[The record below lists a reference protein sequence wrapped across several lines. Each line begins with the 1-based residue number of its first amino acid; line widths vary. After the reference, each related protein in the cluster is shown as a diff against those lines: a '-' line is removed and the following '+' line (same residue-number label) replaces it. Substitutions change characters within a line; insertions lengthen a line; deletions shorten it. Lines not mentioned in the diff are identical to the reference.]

1 MRAALIVVSR
11 GRPVIRSILRSGF
24 LTMRWR
30 LLERI
35 TAFTPGKSAEGY
47 ATTNF
52 PDELFQDHFPSF
64 PVTPGILLV
73 EISAQLA
80 GRLVE
85 VTGAQM
91 HSNLVFPVL
100 TMISEAKFR
109 QFVPPHSRL
118 HIAAQLDQIRHESAI
133 CSATVTYNGVRH
145 ASMRLMFAFDPDGN
159 RDSRQTAELER
170 FERAEFLRL
179 GLVGF
184 PPDPVLVAEP
194 VST

>member
-1 MRAALIVVSR
+1 
-11 GRPVIRSILRSGF
+11 
-24 LTMRWR
+24 MRWR

-35 TAFTPGKSAEGY
+35 TAFNPGKSAEGY
-47 ATTNF
+47 ATTDF
-52 PDELFQDHFPSF
+52 PDDLFQDHFPSF

-85 VTGAQM
+85 VTGARM
-91 HSNLVFPVL
+91 HSRLVFPVL

-118 HIAAQLDQIRHESAI
+118 HIAVQLDQIRRESAI
-133 CSATVTYNGVRH
+133 CSAVVTYNGARH
-145 ASMRLMFAFDPDGN
+145 ASMRLMFVFDPDGH
-159 RDSRQTAELER
+159 RDGCQTAELER
-170 FERAEFLRL
+170 FERSEFVRL

-184 PPDPVLVAEP
+184 PPEAVMVAEP
-194 VST
+194 VSS